1 MIASFR
7 QVQKSPKGV
16 RVAVL
21 GAPVARPHGASLR
34 LLLLK
39 QRPKLISPIHVVCMS
54 SFQRHELLTCRGCIA
69 PKLRQ
74 KINNAL
80 LLGDLPFR
88 DIHLSNSVN
97 VVIHDG
103 LSVHSPPAP
112 P

>member
-1 MIASFR
+1 
-7 QVQKSPKGV
+7 
-16 RVAVL
+16 
-21 GAPVARPHGASLR
+21 
-34 LLLLK
+34 
-39 QRPKLISPIHVVCMS
+39 
-54 SFQRHELLTCRGCIA
+54 
-69 PKLRQ
+69 
-74 KINNAL
+74 L